1 MERKR
6 EEDSGDIHQ
15 MERSIRQSFSEA
27 ALSFRRSL
35 SGGDKEESGRNEEE
49 ELQQQWA
56 AIERLP
62 TYDRL
67 RTSLFF
73 QHQHVDDQNNI
84 GEGEK
89 RVPVDVGQL
98 GPVEMHHFIETQI
111 KHIEKDNLRFL
122 QKQRSRID
130 RVNMKQPTIEV
141 RYKNLSVEAEC
152 EVVQGTP
159 LPTLWNSLMSMIS
172 IPAFLSNNIIMEN
185 EIKVKKLSTPSPGS
199 SDLRFETR
207 YPQKFLVQFKACLW
221 KQSLSYWRSPE
232 YNMTRIIFMFITS
245 VALGLLFWNQG
256 GKINNQQDLFSI
268 LGCMYCATLFTGFKN
283 GSTTVPF
290 VSVERTI
297 VYRENFAGMYS
308 PWAYSFAQVAIEIP
322 YVLFQVVLFMIIAYP
337 AIGFEWNAGK
347 FMWFFY
353 GLFCNILCMIYFG
366 MMLTA
371 MTPTVELAII
381 LQMVFYHLLNL
392 FSGFVVPRLY
402 GDVPKLIV
410 IFGEEKSVMQF
421 LEDYFGF
428 CHDRLPLVAVILAL
442 YPIIFATIF
451 AYFIGRI
458 NFQKR

>member
-1 MERKR
+1 MELGKDDIRN
-6 EEDSGDIHQ
+6 DSNASINS

-73 QHQHVDDQNNI
+73 QHQHVDDQNSI
-84 GEGEK
+84 GKGEGKRKGEK
-89 RVPVDVGQL
+89 QVWVPVDVGQL
-98 GPVEMHHFIETQI
+98 RPVEMHHFIETQI
-111 KHIEKDNLRFL
+111 KHIEQDNLRLL
-122 QKQRSRID
+122 QKQRSRLD

-172 IPAFLSNNIIMEN
+172 GVTRLPGLNHRQTTIGILNDVSGVIKPA
-185 EIKVKKLSTPSPGS
+185 
-199 SDLRFETR
+199 R
-207 YPQKFLVQFKACLW
+207 
-221 KQSLSYWRSPE
+221 
-232 YNMTRIIFMFITS
+232 
-245 VALGLLFWNQG
+245 
-256 GKINNQQDLFSI
+256 
-268 LGCMYCATLFTGFKN
+268 
-283 GSTTVPF
+283 
-290 VSVERTI
+290 
-297 VYRENFAGMYS
+297 
-308 PWAYSFAQVAIEIP
+308 QVAIEIP

-337 AIGFEWNAGK
+337 AIGFERNAGK

-353 GLFCNILCMIYFG
+353 GMFCNILYMIYFG

-371 MTPTVELAII
+371 ITPTVELAII
-381 LQMVFYHLLNL
+381 LQAVFYNLLNL
-392 FSGFVVPRLY
+392 FSGFVVPRPQIPGWWIWMYYTCPLAWTLNALFTSQY
-402 GDVPKLIV
+402 GDVSKVIV
-410 IFGEEKSVMQF
+410 IFGEEKSVVQF

-428 CHDRLPLVAVILAL
+428 RHDRLPLVAVILAL
-442 YPIIFATIF
+442 YPIIFATLF
-451 AYFIGRI
+451 AYFTGRI